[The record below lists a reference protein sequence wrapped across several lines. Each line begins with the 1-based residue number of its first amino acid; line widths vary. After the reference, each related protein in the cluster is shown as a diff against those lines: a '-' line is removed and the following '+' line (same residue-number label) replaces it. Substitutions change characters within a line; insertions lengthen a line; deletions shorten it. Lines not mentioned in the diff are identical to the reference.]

1 MPPSKATLSRI
12 FDRDNETASTIS
24 STKVES
30 LFKDE
35 KRN

>member
-1 MPPSKATLSRI
+1 MPPSKAVLSRI
-12 FDRDNETASTIS
+12 FDRDNEATATIS